1 FFANSGYPFTRLAD
15 LADTAVVL
23 PDAPRAI
30 DQEALL
36 TLLGHMGRWTGLPAL
51 RVTVVPA
58 KDVESVGQRNLLIV
72 GNGSAGELL
81 ARWGKSLPLMIAR

>member
-1 FFANSGYPFTRLAD
+1 
-15 LADTAVVL
+15 
-23 PDAPRAI
+23 
-30 DQEALL
+30 
-36 TLLGHMGRWTGLPAL
+36 MGRWTGLPAL

-81 ARWGKSLPLMIAR
+81 ARWGKSLPLMIARGKTEMALRDQRASAWSNWLSDSEPEAM